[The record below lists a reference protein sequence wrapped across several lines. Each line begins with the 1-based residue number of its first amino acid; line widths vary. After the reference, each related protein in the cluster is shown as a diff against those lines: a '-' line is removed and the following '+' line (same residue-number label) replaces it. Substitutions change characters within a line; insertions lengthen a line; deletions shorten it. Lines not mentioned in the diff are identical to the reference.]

1 MSTNIP
7 SDVYLHKVIYRAL
20 SNISKSR
27 KEKEEK
33 VKIVRIITKLIENI
47 VNAEKNQEDSE
58 KFRKIRVK
66 NPNISLMFEI
76 EGNYEFI
83 KSMGFE
89 EKTFDNNEYLYLS
102 KSNVNIPLLEKL
114 LSYMELL
121 LLNFQSENKDEENY
135 YEKNSLKRSVYTEDY
150 FQNPVEN
157 EINNNNN
164 NNANEMDNNDDN
176 EEKYDSFD
184 IDENNDIFEKI
195 EESAETQI
203 IKKDKD
209 TVINPPSTFSKQD
222 EQKGNEN
229 SDNPIKAN
237 DNKINNNNNNNDI
250 KNNNNAQQN
259 NFFGDPKKKNKK
271 VKYKLKLAPG
281 SNLLNNPNSNPD
293 NKANTK
299 YFQFNSI
306 AIDCNKSSEKKINLS
321 ASIKKLKTSI
331 KDDIGKQCLVLTN
344 IFREENYLP
353 ELEWNDELWKIAYAH
368 SKNMGEKKVHYG
380 HNGFLDRIKQ
390 CPFTLIKSCENVF
403 MCYDSCREIE
413 VAKMAVDGWINSPNS
428 RNLLSDTTIC
438 AIASYKNK
446 SGTIYLTQLFGKI

>member
-1 MSTNIP
+1 MSINIT
-7 SDVYLHKVIYRAL
+7 SDVYLYKSVFRAL

-76 EGNYEFI
+76 DGNYDFI
-83 KSMGFE
+83 KSIGFE
-89 EKTFDNNEYLYLS
+89 EKTIDGKEFLYLP
-102 KSNVNIPLLEKL
+102 KSSVNIPILEKL
-114 LSYMELL
+114 LSYVELL
-121 LLNFQSENKDEENY
+121 VLNFQGENKDEENY

-150 FQNPVEN
+150 FQKPDEN
-157 EINNNNN
+157 EINNNNC
-164 NNANEMDNNDDN
+164 NETNNNDDN
-176 EEKYDSFD
+176 EENEDSFNLD
-184 IDENNDIFEKI
+184 DNNDFFDNI
-195 EESAETQI
+195 EECPETKI
-203 IKKDKD
+203 IKKNKD
-209 TVINPPSTFSKQD
+209 TAINPPSGFSKQA
-222 EQKGNEN
+222 EQQGKEK
-229 SDNPIKAN
+229 SDNPIKAKE
-237 DNKINNNNNNNDI
+237 D
-250 KNNNNAQQN
+250 NNNNAQPN
-259 NFFGDPKKKNKK
+259 IIFGDTSKNKK
-271 VKYKLKLAPG
+271 KTKKIKYKLKVAPN
-281 SNLLNNPNSNPD
+281 SDLLNNQNSIPD

-299 YFQFNSI
+299 YNPFHRI
-306 AIDCNKSSEKKINLS
+306 AIDCNISTEKKIDL
-321 ASIKKLKTSI
+321 ASSVKKLKTSC

-353 ELEWNDELWKIAYAH
+353 ELEWNDELWKIAYNH
-368 SKNMGEKKVHYG
+368 SKNMGEKKVRYG
-380 HNGFLDRIKQ
+380 HSGFHDRINQ
-390 CPFTLIKSCENVF
+390 CSFPLTKSCENVF
-403 MCYDSCREIE
+403 MCYDSCKEIE

>member
-164 NNANEMDNNDDN
+164 NANEMDNNDDN
-176 EEKYDSFD
+176 EENNDSFD
-184 IDENNDIFEKI
+184 IDENNDIFENIK
-195 EESAETQI
+195 ESSETQI

-237 DNKINNNNNNNDI
+237 AD
-250 KNNNNAQQN
+250 NNNNAQPN
-259 NFFGDPKKKNKK
+259 NIFGETSNNKKKTKK
-271 VKYKLKLAPG
+271 KIKYKLKVDPN
-281 SNLLNNPNSNPD
+281 SDLLNNLNINPD

-299 YFQFNSI
+299 YGPFNRL
-306 AIDCNKSSEKKINLS
+306 AIDCDQSKKKKIDLS
-321 ASIKKLKTSI
+321 ASIKKIKT
-331 KDDIGKQCLVLTN
+331 T
-344 IFREENYLP
+344 
-353 ELEWNDELWKIAYAH
+353 
-368 SKNMGEKKVHYG
+368 
-380 HNGFLDRIKQ
+380 
-390 CPFTLIKSCENVF
+390 
-403 MCYDSCREIE
+403 
-413 VAKMAVDGWINSPNS
+413 
-428 RNLLSDTTIC
+428 
-438 AIASYKNK
+438 
-446 SGTIYLTQLFGKI
+446 